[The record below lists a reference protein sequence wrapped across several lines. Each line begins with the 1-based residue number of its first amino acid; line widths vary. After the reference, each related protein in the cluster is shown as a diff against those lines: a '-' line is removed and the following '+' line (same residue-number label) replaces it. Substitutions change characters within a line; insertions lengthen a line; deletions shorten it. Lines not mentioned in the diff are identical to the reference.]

1 MKPESVNP
9 ESVNLELVNP
19 ESVNLELA
27 NLEFQTGDRVSLIAS
42 PPYLKTAEPI
52 PMLRPADKVAVGS
65 QGVILGRAPG
75 NVWRVR
81 FENGA
86 YLLELSYLAPV
97 MPADMS
103 VKDAALPQAPRA
115 K

>member
-9 ESVNLELVNP
+9 ESVNLELANL
-19 ESVNLELA
+19 ESV
-27 NLEFQTGDRVSLIAS
+27 NLEFQTGDHVSLIAS

-52 PMLRPADKVAVGS
+52 PMLRPADKVTVGS

-86 YLLELSYLAPV
+86 YLLEPSYLAPV
-97 MPADMS
+97 MSADMS
-103 VKDAALPQAPRA
+103 VKDATLPQAPRA